1 MKRSFLLLALPLLL
15 GAATPASA
23 QASANVSATNPWM
36 RYLLPNV
43 PAGGYLT
50 LHNNGGSPAE
60 LTGANSPACG
70 TLMLHKSENDSG
82 MSMMVMVPSITIP
95 AHGEVSFAEGGYHLM
110 CMKPDM
116 KLGERI
122 PVTLTFKDGATLL
135 LTMPV
140 YGPAGPGNQ

>member
-1 MKRSFLLLALPLLL
+1 MKRSLMLLALPMLL
-15 GAATPASA
+15 GAAAPAT
-23 QASANVSATNPWM
+23 QQVTATNPWM

-50 LHNNGGSPAE
+50 LHNNGDSPAV
-60 LTGANSPACG
+60 LTSASSPACG
-70 TLMLHKSENDSG
+70 TLMLHKSEDMSG
-82 MSMMVMVPSITIP
+82 MSMMVMVPSITVP
-95 AHGEVSFAEGGYHLM
+95 AHGAVSFSEGGYHLM

-122 PVTLTFKDGATLL
+122 PVTLSFQDGSALL

-140 YGPAGPGNQ
+140 YGPSGPGGQ